1 MNKKLGGILLTLCMF
16 LMPAIASA
24 DTSDTLTVSSDMK
37 IEKDATYGAM
47 RINNNATL
55 TVEKGVTLTIDGVD
69 GITDSNSS
77 FDSSLVLVTDGN
89 IILNEGATLNIVNA
103 SEKAY
108 AAFRTTGNTIVTMN
122 GATLNV
128 SDNKT
133 RGMDNTMGLTMT
145 MTSST
150 LKVNNNTLNAMN
162 GTSGALTATDSVI
175 EAKDNK
181 MGGLSAKFILKG
193 DTEVTASNNGLSGI
207 TFADGSIIG
216 DTALVTAIDNNTS
229 EDPEKADVIVTKG
242 LTINNKGGLAA
253 TTVAPM
259 KKTWGDLA
267 VLEGSN
273 IVIDGEEAVAIV
285 GLYSQLCSGAATD
298 DSCSSENLKASNA
311 DLVNGVY
318 ITMNEDL
325 EMVATIGGTI
335 AEGLEL
341 PAEVTKVIVDDTVTG
356 DISINVANNTVIE
369 NNSNHKVNATTG
381 DTTLVVE
388 AGDTQK
394 VVEETTSTTNPSGDK
409 EELPPQTG
417 DINLFV
423 IVTMIIAG
431 LGLMGIVGKKIYAKL
446 N

>member
-150 LKVNNNTLNAMN
+150 LKVNN
-162 GTSGALTATDSVI
+162 
-175 EAKDNK
+175 
-181 MGGLSAKFILKG
+181 
-193 DTEVTASNNGLSGI
+193 
-207 TFADGSIIG
+207 
-216 DTALVTAIDNNTS
+216 
-229 EDPEKADVIVTKG
+229 KG
-242 LTINNKGGLAA
+242 LVHFSYERYLVNQIRKEFG
-253 TTVAPM
+253 
-259 KKTWGDLA
+259 
-267 VLEGSN
+267 LEGTPVRI
-273 IVIDGEEAVAIV
+273 IVREKRD
-285 GLYSQLCSGAATD
+285 
-298 DSCSSENLKASNA
+298 
-311 DLVNGVY
+311 
-318 ITMNEDL
+318 
-325 EMVATIGGTI
+325 
-335 AEGLEL
+335 
-341 PAEVTKVIVDDTVTG
+341 
-356 DISINVANNTVIE
+356 
-369 NNSNHKVNATTG
+369 
-381 DTTLVVE
+381 
-388 AGDTQK
+388 
-394 VVEETTSTTNPSGDK
+394 
-409 EELPPQTG
+409 
-417 DINLFV
+417 
-423 IVTMIIAG
+423 
-431 LGLMGIVGKKIYAKL
+431 
-446 N
+446 